1 MHNANF
7 MLLML
12 DSPRAHGAALRHTML
27 RRIQRVFA
35 KQQVTWVSSV
45 ILYFHTT
52 LAKVERPDFK

>member
-1 MHNANF
+1 